1 MLQLVLEAF
10 LFLCLIFPSLQLFLN
25 PVTERSR
32 VKLERDGGGERNQR
46 DPRGGRSGG
55 IGTLVDRKCTL

>member
-32 VKLERDGGGERNQR
+32 VKLEREGGE
-46 DPRGGRSGG
+46 GTK
-55 IGTLVDRKCTL
+55 GTLGEGGLGE

>member
-32 VKLERDGGGERNQR
+32 VKLEREGGG
-46 DPRGGRSGG
+46 GKGTK
-55 IGTLVDRKCTL
+55 GTLGEGGLGELEH

>member
-32 VKLERDGGGERNQR
+32 VKLEREGGGNQR
-46 DPRGGRSGG
+46 DPRGGRSRG
-55 IGTLVDRKCTL
+55 IGTLVD

>member
-32 VKLERDGGGERNQR
+32 VKLEREGGRGRNQR
-46 DPRGGRSGG
+46 DPRGGRSRG

>member
-32 VKLERDGGGERNQR
+32 VKLEREGGGGERNQR
-46 DPRGGRSGG
+46 DPRGGRSRG
-55 IGTLVDRKCTL
+55 IGTLVD

>member
-32 VKLERDGGGERNQR
+32 VKLEREGGGERNQR
-46 DPRGGRSGG
+46 DPWGGRSRG
-55 IGTLVDRKCTL
+55 IGTLVD

>member
-32 VKLERDGGGERNQR
+32 VKLERGGGGRNQR
-46 DPRGGRSGG
+46 DPRGGRSRG

>member
-32 VKLERDGGGERNQR
+32 VKLEREGGG
-46 DPRGGRSGG
+46 GKGTK
-55 IGTLVDRKCTL
+55 GTLGEGGLGE

>member
-32 VKLERDGGGERNQR
+32 VKLEREGGGERNQR
-46 DPRGGRSGG
+46 DPREGRSRG

>member
-32 VKLERDGGGERNQR
+32 VKLEREGGGGEKE
-46 DPRGGRSGG
+46 PKGP
-55 IGTLVDRKCTL
+55 

>member
-32 VKLERDGGGERNQR
+32 VKLERGGGEKRNQR
-46 DPRGGRSGG
+46 DPRGGRSRG

>member
-32 VKLERDGGGERNQR
+32 VKLEREGGGK
-46 DPRGGRSGG
+46 GTK
-55 IGTLVDRKCTL
+55 GTLGEGGLGKLEH

>member
-32 VKLERDGGGERNQR
+32 VKLEREGGG
-46 DPRGGRSGG
+46 GGKGTK
-55 IGTLVDRKCTL
+55 GTLGEGGLGE

>member
-32 VKLERDGGGERNQR
+32 VKLEREGGGRNQR
-46 DPRGGRSGG
+46 DPRGGRSRG
-55 IGTLVDRKCTL
+55 IGTLVNRKCTL

>member
-25 PVTERSR
+25 PVTESSR
-32 VKLERDGGGERNQR
+32 VKLEREGGEEE
-46 DPRGGRSGG
+46 PKGPLGRE
-55 IGTLVDRKCTL
+55 V

>member
-32 VKLERDGGGERNQR
+32 VKLEREGGERNQR
-46 DPRGGRSGG
+46 DPRGGRSRG